1 MELLAPVPPKPVRV
15 REEWA
20 EVPAGYGWLQLG
32 KCWFSASADG
42 TDDESKEWEMLR
54 RSSDISKGQA
64 SANADSSSQAVDILA
79 TLERVGQPDAL
90 VLVLVYRPPVDT
102 WVIEMPA
109 GMIDPGETVEAA
121 ARRELLEETGFT
133 ARVDQGAKESDSG
146 GSRGAPIGGE
156 RTRIPN
162 LLAWPD
168 PWKSRE
174 NYHTC
179 QLTIDGN
186 DPANETGIVSQA
198 LEPGEHIVP
207 ILMPLVSGGSG
218 LITLLKQASEDNNWL
233 LEARLSGI
241 AQGMALAS
249 QLQGRL

>member
-1 MELLAPVPPKPVRV
+1 MELLAPVPRKPVRV

-20 EVPAGYGWLQLG
+20 EVPGYGWLQLG
-32 KCWFSASADG
+32 KCWFKADG
-42 TDDESKEWEMLR
+42 MDGDAKPWEMMR
-54 RSSDISKGQA
+54 RSSDVSEGQA
-64 SANADSSSQAVDILA
+64 SANADLSSQAVDILA

-90 VLVLVYRPPVDT
+90 VLVLVYRPPVDN

-109 GMIDPGETVEAA
+109 GMIDPGESVEEA
-121 ARRELLEETGFT
+121 ARRELMEETGFS
-133 ARVDQGAKESDSG
+133 ARVDEETSKQRECGDS
-146 GSRGAPIGGE
+146 SGAPSSDQ
-156 RTRIPN
+156 RTNIPN

-186 DPANETGIVSQA
+186 DPANNLGVVSQA
-198 LEPGEHIVP
+198 LEPGEHIIP
-207 ILMPLVSGGSG
+207 ILVPLVHEGSG
-218 LITLLKQASEDNNWL
+218 LIRQLKEASENNNWL

-241 AQGMALAS
+241 AQGLALAS
-249 QLQGRL
+249 QLRGRL

>member
-1 MELLAPVPPKPVRV
+1 MLAPVPPKPVRV

-20 EVPAGYGWLQLG
+20 ETPGYGWLQLG
-32 KCWFSASADG
+32 KCWFSAEGAG
-42 TDDESKEWEMLR
+42 HAPKEWEMLR
-54 RSSDISKGQA
+54 RSSDATQGQA
-64 SANADSSSQAVDILA
+64 SASADSSSQAVDILA
-79 TLERVGQPDAL
+79 VLERQGKPDAL

-133 ARVDQGAKESDSG
+133 AVVNRDVEKQGANGASDGVQSG
-146 GSRGAPIGGE
+146 TE
-156 RTRIPN
+156 RAVLPN

-174 NYHTC
+174 NYHC
-179 QLTIDGN
+179 CHLSIDGN
-186 DPANETGIVSQA
+186 DPANEPGSVSQA

-207 ILMPLVSGGSG
+207 ILMPLVDGGSS
-218 LITLLKQASEDNNWL
+218 LINQLKQASAENDWL

-249 QLQGRL
+249 QLRGRL